1 MSAPIRIP
9 IIRPTLPPFE
19 EVVRELESVWCSG
32 MLTSGS
38 HGRELERTMQE
49 RCAVPEAIGMANCTS
64 GLILLLKALDLP
76 AGGDVIVPSFTFAA
90 TAHAVVWNGLRP
102 VFADCVA
109 ADLTL
114 DPASVR
120 RRLTPR
126 TVAIMATSIFGVPPD
141 LDALQEI
148 ADERDIPLVLDSA
161 QALSSTYK
169 GRPMGGFGV
178 GEVFSMSPTKVATA
192 AEGGVVTTRDPV
204 LAEKLRRLRDYGK
217 ARDGQDM
224 EFIGLSARLSE
235 LHAVVANATLR
246 HVDEYIAHRLECI
259 GRYQSHLRDLP
270 GVSFPAV
277 PAGRTTSCNYMVVRV
292 DPTRAPL
299 TRNALYGAFAE
310 LGIQTKKYFYPAVH
324 EQTAFAPFSDGVELP
339 AATAA
344 AAECLALPLY
354 GHMDEETLDEV
365 VRAFRGFFGR
375 PTA

>member
-1 MSAPIRIP
+1 MSAPVRIP
-9 IIRPTLPPFE
+9 IIRPTLPPFS
-19 EVVRELESVWCSG
+19 EVVADLEAVWRSG
-32 MLTSGS
+32 MLTTAT
-38 HGRELERTMQE
+38 HGRELEQVMQE

-76 AGGDVIVPSFTFAA
+76 AGGEVIVPSFTFAA

-114 DPASVR
+114 DPASVL

-126 TVAIMATSIFGVPPD
+126 TVAIMATTIFGVPPD

-148 ADERDIPLVLDSA
+148 ADARGIPLVLDSA

-169 GRPMGGFGV
+169 GRPMGSFGV
-178 GEVFSMSPTKVATA
+178 GEVFSMSPTKVTTA
-192 AEGGVVTTRDPV
+192 AEGGVVTTRDPL

-235 LHAVVANATLR
+235 LHAVVACATLR
-246 HVDEYIAHRLECI
+246 HVDEYIAHRLDFI
-259 GRYQSHLRDLP
+259 GRYQARLGDLP
-270 GVSFPAV
+270 GISFPSV

-292 DPTRAPL
+292 DPSRSPL
-299 TRNALYGAFAE
+299 PRDALYGAFAE

-324 EQTAFAPFSDGVELP
+324 SQTAFAPFHDGVELP

-344 AAECLALPLY
+344 SAECLALPLY
-354 GHMDEETLDEV
+354 GHMDEATLDEV
-365 VRAFRGFFGR
+365 VRAFRGLLGR
-375 PTA
+375 ADA